1 MELIFY
7 CVINR
12 LKVLYLGG
20 NLLTEIP
27 AEVGLL
33 KQLQAL
39 VLSENAL
46 ECLPSTVVQ
55 LKKLRSLLLHK
66 NRLTTLPPQ
75 IVTLKALMEVSI
87 VVDISSCMCFLMF
100 FFTLLVESS

>member
-1 MELIFY
+1 M
-7 CVINR
+7 
-12 LKVLYLGG
+12 YLGG

-87 VVDISSCMCFLMF
+87 VVDVFSYVFLMLS
-100 FFTLLVESS
+100 FTPLVEST